1 MTSIFVVLIIT
12 IITITS
18 GGAKENTLPRIALP
32 LYDSCPSLE
41 SAEYQVTMID
51 SVKSLISGC
60 AYISYNYS
68 LNSVSQQSLRMWFG
82 SVVYSSQSCHY
93 QGKENFNFY
102 CTGKLPSSTEDTK
115 EGRMRYIRLYD
126 ADANKVG
133 NPDHRCALY
142 KTGIE
147 NATTF
152 RMAVSGNTSCDGL
165 LNILSRPKMKISDY
179 NKGSMLLLFNKTRLN
194 TLVTSP
200 LPDTTTTESME
211 SIAIS
216 VEGDFLEHFGNRLNQ
231 FGGSSVLSTAV
242 QNKTKREKRHA
253 LPYEF
258 GGDGGRGSVMFLYN
272 SQSAMNEN
280 EDTANTTKTTTDKNR
295 LRQLLVTEHI
305 QKRRRRSVLNVKST
319 SKTEVPVLAGIS
331 PFSLIL
337 VNRGHNNKT
346 GSIKPLGLWDQ
357 ITKLFK
363 D

>member
-1 MTSIFVVLIIT
+1 MTSIIVVLIIT
-12 IITITS
+12 ITITS
-18 GGAKENTLPRIALP
+18 GGAKENTLPRVAPPI
-32 LYDSCPSLE
+32 YDSCPSLE

-51 SVKSLISGC
+51 SVKSLVSGC

-68 LNSVSQQSLRMWFG
+68 LNSVSQQSLRLWFG
-82 SVVYSSQSCHY
+82 TVEYNSQSCHY
-93 QGKENFNFY
+93 QGMEYFNFY
-102 CTGKLPSSTEDTK
+102 CMGKLPSPTEDTK

-126 ADANKVG
+126 ADANKAG
-133 NPDHRCALY
+133 NSDHRCALY

-152 RMAVSGNTSCDGL
+152 RMAVSENTSCDGL
-165 LNILSRPKMKISDY
+165 LNILSRPKMKIPEY

-200 LPDTTTTESME
+200 LPDTTITESME

-216 VEGDFLEHFGNRLNQ
+216 VEGDFLQHFGNRLNQ
-231 FGGSSVLSTAV
+231 FGGSSALSTAV
-242 QNKTKREKRHA
+242 QNKTKREQRHA
-253 LPYEF
+253 LPYAF
-258 GGDGGRGSVMFLYN
+258 AGVGGRGSVMFLYN

-280 EDTANTTKTTTDKNR
+280 EDTANTTTTTMDKNR
-295 LRQLLVTEHI
+295 LRESLEIEHI
-305 QKRRRRSVLNVKST
+305 QKRRRRSVSNVKST
-319 SKTEVPVLAGIS
+319 SKIDVPVLAGIN